1 MTSKYASTFLQIGL
15 PLLLAVC
22 LLGAGLAPH
31 APEAAWRAGEWM
43 PADTNE
49 KVVKFLNADRLSR
62 SVQNGEPI
70 RMFEGNV
77 RLSQPDKDT
86 VYLWADR
93 VLEFELRDEVLLIG
107 NVLIIQNND
116 SLSADSV
123 RYFSSTK
130 KGRAMGDVRLS
141 DGEVQVYAP
150 LALHDFDRKHTFF
163 DQNVRLVDSATVLTS
178 LDGEYFSQEK
188 RAEFYGEVVLEED
201 KTYLEADSVT
211 YFRDTEISIGRGDVF
226 IERIGAEDD
235 EAVADSSTRTFLFGD
250 RVYNDNRAGY
260 SKMDGSAMLFQFKQD
275 SLGVPA
281 DSLVMTATS
290 MEALREDSLQRLI
303 AVESVLIWRNDFAA
317 LADSAVYDRI
327 SVALAPLNEENRLF
341 NDPMAWFDSYQL
353 SGDTMR
359 ATALAGKIDSLFVL
373 QNAFAADQDSATMRI
388 NQLKGK
394 SLLGLFEQDSLKSLS
409 VGPQAES
416 IYFKVS
422 ADDQLGGIKTSGDRI
437 ELRFK
442 DNDLDEIGVFAGI
455 EGTYYD
461 GALIPDPFQL
471 DGFSW
476 TPERRPQKNVML
488 EDESRMLRIMQ
499 RTQTFLLPVS
509 EEQPRSL
516 LNDE

>member
-1 MTSKYASTFLQIGL
+1 MTFRNTAILQFCL
-15 PLLLAVC
+15 PALLAAC
-22 LLGAGLAPH
+22 LLGAGLAPQIP
-31 APEAAWRAGEWM
+31 ATTWESAI
-43 PADTNE
+43 ADTNE

-62 SVQNGEPI
+62 TVKNGEPI

-86 VYLWADR
+86 LYLWADR
-93 VLEFELRDEVLLIG
+93 VLEFEGRDEVLLIG
-107 NVLIIQNND
+107 DVLIIQNND

-130 KGRAMGDVRLS
+130 KGRAMGRVRLS

-150 LALHDFDRKHTFF
+150 SALHDFDRKHTAF
-163 DQNVRLVDSATVLTS
+163 DDNVRLVDSATVLTS

-211 YFRDTEISIGRGDVF
+211 YFRDTEISIGLGDVF
-226 IERIGAEDD
+226 IERTGGEEG
-235 EAVADSSTRTFLFGD
+235 EAAADSSTRTFLFGD

-260 SKMDGSAMLFQFKQD
+260 SKMEGNAMLFQFKQD

-281 DSLVMTATS
+281 DSLVMTATTL
-290 MEALREDSLQRLI
+290 EAIREDSLQRLI
-303 AVESVLIWRNDFAA
+303 AVESVLIWRDDFAA
-317 LADSAVYDRI
+317 LADSAVYDRV
-327 SVALAPLNEENRLF
+327 SVELEPLNEENRLF
-341 NDPMAWFDSYQL
+341 DNPMAWFDSYQL

-359 ATALAGKIDSLFVL
+359 ATAFDGKIDSLFVL
-373 QNAFAADQDSATMRI
+373 RNAFAADQDSTTMRI

-394 SLLGLFEQDSLKSLS
+394 TLLGLFEQDSLKSLS

-416 IYFKVS
+416 IYFSVS
-422 ADDQLGGIKTSGDRI
+422 EGSQLRGIQTSGDRI

-442 DNDLDEIGVFAGI
+442 NNDLNEIGYFSGI
-455 EGTYYD
+455 QGMYYD

-488 EDESRMLRIMQ
+488 DDESRMLRIMQ
-499 RTQTFLLPVS
+499 RTQPFLLPVS
-509 EEQPRSL
+509 GEQPRGL
-516 LNDE
+516 INED